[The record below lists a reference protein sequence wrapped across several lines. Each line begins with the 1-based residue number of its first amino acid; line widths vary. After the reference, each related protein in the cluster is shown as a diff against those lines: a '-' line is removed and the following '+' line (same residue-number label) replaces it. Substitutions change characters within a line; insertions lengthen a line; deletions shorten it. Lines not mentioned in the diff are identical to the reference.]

1 MGEPSACHDALPYA
15 EFIGVRGE
23 RGEVKHLST
32 HWKRKQY
39 VIP

>member
-1 MGEPSACHDALPYA
+1 MGKPGACHDVSLMP
-15 EFIGVRGE
+15 EFIGCEGE